1 MPLDIDGINQVVKE
15 YEDES
20 KALKEEI
27 FKISWFMRGASF
39 LEAFSLTFE
48 DRQIIA
54 KIIEGN
60 MEITKETGH
69 PFF

>member
-1 MPLDIDGINQVVKE
+1 LPLDLDGINQVVKE
-15 YEDES
+15 YDDEA

-27 FKISWFMRGASF
+27 YKICWFMRGASF
-39 LEAFSLTFE
+39 SEAFSLTFE

-54 KIIEGN
+54 KIVEGN

>member
-1 MPLDIDGINQVVKE
+1 LPLNLEGINQVVQE
-15 YEDES
+15 YDEES

-27 FKISWFMRGASF
+27 FKICWFMRGASF
-39 LEAFSLTFE
+39 SEAFSLTFE

-54 KIIEGN
+54 KIVEGN

>member
-1 MPLDIDGINQVVKE
+1 
-15 YEDES
+15 
-20 KALKEEI
+20 
-27 FKISWFMRGASF
+27 MRGASF
-39 LEAFSLTFE
+39 SEAFALAFE

>member
-1 MPLDIDGINQVVKE
+1 LTLNLEGINQVVQE
-15 YEDES
+15 YDNES
-20 KALKEEI
+20 KALREEL
-27 FKISWFMRGASF
+27 FKICWFMRGVSF
-39 LEAFSLTFE
+39 SEAFALTFE

-54 KIIEGN
+54 KIVEGN

>member
-1 MPLDIDGINQVVKE
+1 
-15 YEDES
+15 
-20 KALKEEI
+20 
-27 FKISWFMRGASF
+27 MRGASF
-39 LEAFSLTFE
+39 SEAFALTYE

-54 KIIEGN
+54 KIIENN

>member
-1 MPLDIDGINQVVKE
+1 
-15 YEDES
+15 
-20 KALKEEI
+20 
-27 FKISWFMRGASF
+27 MRGASF
-39 LEAFSLTFE
+39 SEAFALTLE
-48 DRQIIA
+48 DRKIIS

>member
-1 MPLDIDGINQVVKE
+1 MDLEGINQVVQD
-15 YEDES
+15 YDRES

-27 FKISWFMRGASF
+27 FKICWFMRGASF
-39 LEAFSLTFE
+39 EEAFALTYE

>member
-1 MPLDIDGINQVVKE
+1 MPLDLEGINQVVQE
-15 YEDES
+15 YDNEA

-27 FKISWFMRGASF
+27 FKICWFMRGASF
-39 LEAFSLTFE
+39 TEAFALTFE

-54 KIIEGN
+54 KIVEGN